1 MKYCLKNIF
10 GHIVHEELLRV
21 SKQTSYFSDNNHPN
35 IFFIAAIEESKNM
48 RRIHAIEN
56 KYRIEITGR
65 LCTKTELE
73 AISFFIFRQII
84 AVKMSWF
91 FSARVV
97 RNRKEC
103 KY

>member
-1 MKYCLKNIF
+1 MKNYCVLVNKHHIF
-10 GHIVHEELLRV
+10 LTI
-21 SKQTSYFSDNNHPN
+21 TIPIF
-35 IFFIAAIEESKNM
+35 FFIAAIEESKNM
-48 RRIHAIEN
+48 CRIHAIEN

-73 AISFFIFRQII
+73 AFSFFIFRQII
-84 AVKMSWF
+84 AVKTVLF